1 MEVSPANETALAMH
15 PHPLAALLLLAFL
28 WLYRDV
34 IIIIVWT
41 HMVDGILGNSKV
53 LETGLCGH

>member
-15 PHPLAALLLLAFL
+15 LHPLAALLLLAFL

-53 LETGLCGH
+53 LET